1 MLVLLVNLLF
11 LTLEGMMVAHIT
23 LGWLRIGAYRIPWLR
38 QPVVLWIDNAGEQLL
53 RPGRRL
59 LEAVGLKRLTRP
71 IDLSP
76 ILSFTLLQWL
86 HRLVLI
92 LVAR

>member
-11 LTLEGMMVAHIT
+11 LTLEGMMVAHLT
-23 LGWLRIGAYRIPWLR
+23 LSWLRIGAARIPWLR
-38 QPVVLWIDNAGEQLL
+38 HPVILWIDNAGERLL

-59 LEAVGLKRLTRP
+59 LEAVGLKRFTRP

-76 ILSFTLLQWL
+76 MLSLTLLQWL
-86 HRLVLI
+86 HRLAVI
-92 LVAR
+92 LVSR